1 MKKAFKI
8 FSCMLVAALAAGS
21 FAACGE
27 YRRPGSDSTLETA
40 DYTVNFNLPAST
52 QASIRVLVPDNDEER
67 KIINALIAGFNEQ
80 YPLITVTP
88 NYFDL
93 SSYNATVQ
101 RQFQA
106 GVLAEVVWCNSTN
119 YYYLV
124 SNGIALNLDDFYEQ
138 GEAAG
143 EFDYDADFTSDFRNA
158 GMFDGVPYAA
168 PRSTDS
174 VVTFYNT
181 DILTAAGVDLDPETT
196 IVKNGWTWNDFLSV
210 CEQVRNYYD
219 RTEHSNYYPIDAN
232 LAWEAVSWPIIE
244 SLGGEVINEAGE
256 FALTQEAAGEVY
268 DFVQNLVTND
278 YIPGPGEAS
287 GSSFESGTGAMLFQS
302 TTIDHYQTSATLA
315 NKFDIVSFPMIDG
328 ENSSIGYGF
337 AGYAINTQAAEDQA
351 TLDATAAFIN
361 YLISYDGQQKVAADG
376 GLTLPSVRTELSAE
390 NPEANW
396 HRTYGDSFNVSAYT
410 YGSEYKI
417 TQDFLGYVNPV
428 FSTSI
433 ISAMNGYV
441 GAYCIRET
449 KDRAYTLFQ
458 GEIEDAFNSVVQ

>member
-1 MKKAFKI
+1 M
-8 FSCMLVAALAAGS
+8 
-21 FAACGE
+21 
-27 YRRPGSDSTLETA
+27 
-40 DYTVNFNLPAST
+40 
-52 QASIRVLVPDNDEER
+52 
-67 KIINALIAGFNEQ
+67 
-80 YPLITVTP
+80 
-88 NYFDL
+88 
-93 SSYNATVQ
+93 
-101 RQFQA
+101 
-106 GVLAEVVWCNSTN
+106 
-119 YYYLV
+119 
-124 SNGIALNLDDFYEQ
+124 
-138 GEAAG
+138 
-143 EFDYDADFTSDFRNA
+143 
-158 GMFDGVPYAA
+158 
-168 PRSTDS
+168 
-174 VVTFYNT
+174 
-181 DILTAAGVDLDPETT
+181 
-196 IVKNGWTWNDFLSV
+196 
-210 CEQVRNYYD
+210 
-219 RTEHSNYYPIDAN
+219 
-232 LAWEAVSWPIIE
+232 
-244 SLGGEVINEAGE
+244 INEAGE